1 MAAGGDPA
9 AAFVAWCGAAG
20 VRLSPKV
27 RPEGTGRGTLG
38 VSGVSPALL
47 TALLSPQVR
56 LSRQGT
62 VSGYGLVAG
71 EELAAGELLVAV
83 PRPAL
88 LSQHTCGIRG
98 LLRDGEH
105 RGGPRCSQGVPKVSP
120 RCPRGG
126 PRVLVL
132 PAG

>member
-27 RPEGTGRGTLG
+27 RPEGSGRGTRG
-38 VSGVSPALL
+38 VSGVPPALL
-47 TALLSPQVR
+47 TGLLSPQVR

-105 RGGPRCSQGVPKVSP
+105 REGPQSVPKMSPKCPQGGPGM
-120 RCPRGG
+120 
-126 PRVLVL
+126 LVL
-132 PAG
+132 PAV